1 MILDLV
7 SYVEKHLQD
16 DNPRHFQILSKLL
29 DVKKYYLYHYN
40 D

>member
-16 DNPRHFQILSKLL
+16 DNPRHFQILS
-29 DVKKYYLYHYN
+29 
-40 D
+40 